1 MKRRNK
7 LTPEELEQRE
17 LVEKLIK
24 SSQAKTPQDLR
35 TMLTKLSKKMIEVM
49 LENELTN
56 HLGYDFHDK
65 ENKQTVNSRNG
76 SSTKTL
82 KSDFGNLSIVMPR
95 DRDSSFK
102 PIVIP
107 KGSRMLEGME
117 EKILSLYAMGV
128 TQRDICKFT
137 EDIYGCELSPEAVSD
152 IVAAVEEKVNE
163 WLMRPLKEAYAM
175 IFMDAA
181 VFNIRTNGAVKN
193 MAVNVLLGIDLYGR
207 KDILGFWTCENESA
221 KFWLSVLNDLK
232 SRGVKD
238 TFFFCIDGL
247 KGFSQAIKAVY
258 PESKIQRCIVHQVRY
273 CTRFV
278 NFKDRKELCDD
289 MKKIYKANN
298 EEQALTALDE
308 LAKKWDGKYPYVSKS
323 WRENW
328 AELSTFFAYPNEIR
342 RLIYTTNAIESFNSL
357 LRKYTKNRGAF
368 MNEMSLY
375 KLIYLASEKLMKKWS
390 AAIKNWGL
398 IFAQLNIMFP
408 ERMAGYVK

>member
-1 MKRRNK
+1 MKKK

-17 LVEKLIK
+17 LVEKMIK
-24 SSQAKTPQDLR
+24 KAQAKTPQDVR
-35 TMLTKLSKKMIEVM
+35 TLLTKISKDIFEVM
-49 LENELTN
+49 LEKELTN

-65 ENKQTVNSRNG
+65 ENKQTANSRNG
-76 SSTKTL
+76 SSSNTL
-82 KSDFGNLSIVMPR
+82 KSDFGNLGITMPR

-117 EKILSLYAMGV
+117 EKILSLYAMDV
-128 TQRDICKFT
+128 TQRDICTFT
-137 EDIYGCELSPEAVSD
+137 KDIYGCELSPEAVSD

-163 WLMRPLKEAYAM
+163 WLMRPLKETYAM

-193 MAVNVLLGIDLYGR
+193 MAVNILLGIDLYGR

-278 NFKDRKELCDD
+278 SFKDRKKLCDD
-289 MKKIYKANN
+289 MKKIYKADN
-298 EEQALTALDE
+298 EDQALIALDE
-308 LAKKWDGKYPYVSKS
+308 LGKKWDIKYPYISKS

-408 ERMAGYVK
+408 ERLAGYVK

>member
-1 MKRRNK
+1 MKKK
-7 LTPEELEQRE
+7 LTPEELEQKE
-17 LVEKLIK
+17 VLQKLIK
-24 SSQAKTPQDLR
+24 KAQAKTPQDLR
-35 TMLTKLSKKMIEVM
+35 TMLTNLSKEMIEIM
-49 LENELTN
+49 LEEEMTS
-56 HLGYDFHDK
+56 HLGYESYDK
-65 ENKQTVNSRNG
+65 SKKQTANSRNG
-76 SSTKTL
+76 TSGKTI
-82 KSDFGNLSIVMPR
+82 KSDFGNLSITMPR
-95 DRDSSFK
+95 DRDSSFR
-102 PIVIP
+102 PVVIP
-107 KGSRMLEGME
+107 KGSRMMEGME

-137 EDIYGCELSPEAVSD
+137 NDIYGCELSPEAVSD

-163 WLMRPLKEAYAM
+163 WLMRPLREKYAM

-181 VFNIRTNGAVKN
+181 VFNIRMNGAVRN
-193 MAVNVLLGIDLYGR
+193 TAVNVLLGVDLYGR

-221 KFWLSVLNDLK
+221 KFWLTVLNDLK

-238 TFFFCIDGL
+238 VFFFCIDGL
-247 KGFSQAIKAVY
+247 RGFSQAIKAVY

-278 NFKDRKELCDD
+278 SFKDRKELCDD
-289 MKKIYKANN
+289 MKKIYKADN
-298 EEQALTALDE
+298 EEQALIALDE
-308 LAKKWDGKYPYVSKS
+308 LGKKWDEKYPYVSKS
-323 WRENW
+323 WRDNW
-328 AELSTFFAYPNEIR
+328 DELATFFAYPNEIR

-375 KLIYLASEKLMKKWS
+375 KLIYLASERLMKKWS

-408 ERMAGYVK
+408 DKLSGYVK

>member
-1 MKRRNK
+1 MKKK
-7 LTPEELEQRE
+7 LTPEELEQKDV
-17 LVEKLIK
+17 LQKLIK
-24 SSQAKTPQDLR
+24 RAQAKTPQDLR
-35 TMLTKLSKKMIEVM
+35 TILTNLSKEMIEIM
-49 LENELTN
+49 LEEEMTS
-56 HLGYDFHDK
+56 HLGYESYDK
-65 ENKQTVNSRNG
+65 SKKQTPNSRNG
-76 SSTKTL
+76 TSCKTL
-82 KSDFGNLSIVMPR
+82 KSDFGNLSITMPR

-102 PIVIP
+102 PVVIP
-107 KGSRMLEGME
+107 KGSRMMEGME

-137 EDIYGCELSPEAVSD
+137 NDIYGCELSPEAVSD

-163 WLMRPLKEAYAM
+163 WLLRPLREKYAM

-181 VFNIRTNGAVKN
+181 VFNIRMNGAVKN
-193 MAVNVLLGIDLYGR
+193 TAVNVLLGVDLYGR

-221 KFWLSVLNDLK
+221 KFWLTVLNDLK

-238 TFFFCIDGL
+238 VFFFCIDGL
-247 KGFSQAIKAVY
+247 RGFSQAIKAVY

-289 MKKIYKANN
+289 MKKIYKADN
-298 EEQALTALDE
+298 EEQALIALDE
-308 LAKKWDGKYPYVSKS
+308 LARKWDGKYPYVSKS
-323 WRENW
+323 WRDNW
-328 AELSTFFAYPNEIR
+328 DELATFFAYPNEIR

-375 KLIYLASEKLMKKWS
+375 KLIYLASERLMRKWS
-390 AAIKNWGL
+390 MAIKNWGL

-408 ERMAGYVK
+408 DKLSGYVK

>member
-1 MKRRNK
+1 MKKK

-24 SSQAKTPQDLR
+24 RTQAKTPQDVRAL
-35 TMLTKLSKKMIEVM
+35 LSKISKEIFEVM
-49 LENELTN
+49 LEKELTN

-65 ENKQTVNSRNG
+65 DNKQTVNSRNG

-82 KSDFGNLSIVMPR
+82 KSDFGNLSIIMPR

-152 IVAAVEEKVNE
+152 IVSAVEEKVKE

-181 VFNIRTNGAVKN
+181 VFNIRMNGAVKN
-193 MAVNVLLGIDLYGR
+193 TAVNVLLGVDLYGR

-247 KGFSQAIKAVY
+247 RGFSQAIKAVY

-278 NFKDRKELCDD
+278 NFKDRKELCED
-289 MKKIYKANN
+289 MKKIYKADN
-298 EEQALTALDE
+298 EEQALIALDE

-375 KLIYLASEKLMKKWS
+375 KLIYLASERLMKKWS

-408 ERMAGYVK
+408 ERMAVYVN

>member
-1 MKRRNK
+1 MKKKR
-7 LTPEELEQRE
+7 TQEEKEQRE
-17 LVEKLIK
+17 LLEKLIK
-24 SSQAKTPQDLR
+24 GAQAKTPQDLR
-35 TMLTKLSKKMIEVM
+35 SMLTRLSKEMIEIM
-49 LENELTN
+49 LERELTN

-65 ENKQTVNSRNG
+65 ENKQTPNSRNG
-76 SSTKTL
+76 SSSKTL
-82 KSDFGNLSIVMPR
+82 KSDFGNLSITMPR

-102 PIVIP
+102 PVVIP
-107 KGSRMLEGME
+107 KGSRMMEGME

-152 IVAAVEEKVNE
+152 IVAEVEEKVNE
-163 WLMRPLKEAYAM
+163 WLVRPLKEAYAM
-175 IFMDAA
+175 IFMDAV

-221 KFWLSVLNDLK
+221 KFWLTVLNDLK

-247 KGFSQAIKAVY
+247 KGFGQAIKAVY

>member
-1 MKRRNK
+1 MKKK
-7 LTPEELEQRE
+7 LTPEELEQKDV
-17 LVEKLIK
+17 LQKLIK
-24 SSQAKTPQDLR
+24 RAQAKTPQDLR
-35 TMLTKLSKKMIEVM
+35 TILTNLSKEMIEIM
-49 LENELTN
+49 LEEEMTS
-56 HLGYDFHDK
+56 HLGYESYDK
-65 ENKQTVNSRNG
+65 SKKQTTNSRNG
-76 SSTKTL
+76 TSGKTL
-82 KSDFGNLSIVMPR
+82 KSDFGNLSITMPR

-102 PIVIP
+102 PVVIP
-107 KGSRMLEGME
+107 KGSRMMEGME

-137 EDIYGCELSPEAVSD
+137 NDIYGCELSPESVSD
-152 IVAAVEEKVNE
+152 IVAAVEEKVSE
-163 WLMRPLKEAYAM
+163 WLLRPLREKYAM

-181 VFNIRTNGAVKN
+181 VFNIRMNGAVRN
-193 MAVNVLLGIDLYGR
+193 TAVNVLLGVDLYGR

-221 KFWLSVLNDLK
+221 KFWLTVLNDLK

-238 TFFFCIDGL
+238 VFFFCIDGL
-247 KGFSQAIKAVY
+247 RGFSQAIKAVY
-258 PESKIQRCIVHQVRY
+258 PESNIQRCVVHQVRY

-289 MKKIYKANN
+289 MKKIYKADN
-298 EEQALTALDE
+298 EEQALIALDE

-323 WRENW
+323 WRDNW
-328 AELSTFFAYPNEIR
+328 DELATFFAYPNEIR

-375 KLIYLASEKLMKKWS
+375 KLIYLASERLMRKWS
-390 AAIKNWGL
+390 MAIKNWGL

-408 ERMAGYVK
+408 DKLSGYVK